1 MKLDVPRFDGIDSMS
16 CIFNISQFFYYHAT
30 IEEERLQVALFY
42 LDDLILRWYQWTT
55 TRCSLGSHSSKH
67 LTCVLL
73 PLSCDDPKGTLLSS
87 HNVALSTITLLI
99 LRAWPIALWVS
110 PLLFVELFHF
120 WLVPRHPP

>member
-73 PLSCDDPKGTLLSS
+73 PLSCDDPKGTLFKLTQCGSINNYLADFES
-87 HNVALSTITLLI
+87 LANCIVGLPTS
-99 LRAWPIALWVS
+99 
-110 PLLFVELFHF
+110 FC
-120 WLVPRHPP
+120 